1 MEFSERIRELRK
13 ENHLTQEEMATR
25 LHVTRQAVS
34 NWENG
39 KNLPD
44 IEMLMEIS
52 LTFQISLDRLIFGG
66 EEKMNDMAEKLID
79 DGSEGRRAK
88 RNMAASLS
96 GAGLVIAG
104 VLLFL
109 MKGASVEYIDAA
121 GVLHENFWMIGIG
134 WLLIFAGIVTL
145 TVNMIRNLHSR
156 KKMY

>member
-1 MEFSERIRELRK
+1 M
-13 ENHLTQEEMATR
+13 
-25 LHVTRQAVS
+25 TRQAVS

>member
-1 MEFSERIRELRK
+1 MEFSEQIRELRK
-13 ENHLTQEEMATR
+13 ENHLTQEEMAAR

-104 VLLFL
+104 V
-109 MKGASVEYIDAA
+109 
-121 GVLHENFWMIGIG
+121 
-134 WLLIFAGIVTL
+134 
-145 TVNMIRNLHSR
+145 
-156 KKMY
+156 

>member
-1 MEFSERIRELRK
+1 
-13 ENHLTQEEMATR
+13 
-25 LHVTRQAVS
+25 
-34 NWENG
+34 
-39 KNLPD
+39 
-44 IEMLMEIS
+44 
-52 LTFQISLDRLIFGG
+52 
-66 EEKMNDMAEKLID
+66 MNDMAEKLID

>member
-1 MEFSERIRELRK
+1 MEFSEQIRELRK
-13 ENHLTQEEMATR
+13 ENHLTQEEMAAR

-145 TVNMIRNLHSR
+145 TVNMILNLCSR
-156 KKMY
+156 KKTH

>member
-1 MEFSERIRELRK
+1 MEFSEQIREIRK
-13 ENHLTQEEMATR
+13 ENHLTQEEMAAR
-25 LHVTRQAVS
+25 LHVTRQAIS

-52 LTFQISLDRLIFGG
+52 RTFQISLDRLIFGG

-79 DGSEGRRAK
+79 DGSEGKRAK

-96 GAGLVIAG
+96 GAILVIAG

-109 MKGASVEYIDAA
+109 IKGASVEYVDEA
-121 GVLHENFWMIGIG
+121 GILHENFWMIGIG
-134 WLLIFAGIVTL
+134 WLLIFAGIITL
-145 TVNMIRNLHSR
+145 AVNLVLNLRSR
-156 KKMY
+156 KKTH

>member
-1 MEFSERIRELRK
+1 MEFSEQIRELRK

-66 EEKMNDMAEKLID
+66 EEKMNDVRLF
-79 DGSEGRRAK
+79 
-88 RNMAASLS
+88 
-96 GAGLVIAG
+96 G
-104 VLLFL
+104 VLT
-109 MKGASVEYIDAA
+109 KDP
-121 GVLHENFWMIGIG
+121 
-134 WLLIFAGIVTL
+134 VTGP
-145 TVNMIRNLHSR
+145 IA
-156 KKMY
+156 

>member
-1 MEFSERIRELRK
+1 
-13 ENHLTQEEMATR
+13 MAAR

-96 GAGLVIAG
+96 GLVIAG

-121 GVLHENFWMIGIG
+121 GILHENFWMIGIG

-145 TVNMIRNLHSR
+145 TVNMILNLCSR
-156 KKMY
+156 KKTH

>member
-1 MEFSERIRELRK
+1 MEFSEQIRELRK
-13 ENHLTQEEMATR
+13 ENHLTQEEMAAR

-109 MKGASVEYIDAA
+109 MKGASVEYIDAE
-121 GVLHENFWMIGIG
+121 GILHENFWMIGVG

-156 KKMY
+156 KKKH

>member
-1 MEFSERIRELRK
+1 MEFSEQIRELRK
-13 ENHLTQEEMATR
+13 ENHLTQEEMAAR

>member
-1 MEFSERIRELRK
+1 MEFSEQIREIRK
-13 ENHLTQEEMATR
+13 ENHLTQEEMAAR

>member
-1 MEFSERIRELRK
+1 MEFSEQIRELRK
-13 ENHLTQEEMATR
+13 ENHLTQEEMAAR

-121 GVLHENFWMIGIG
+121 GILHENFWMIGIG

>member
-1 MEFSERIRELRK
+1 MEFSEQIRELRK

>member
-1 MEFSERIRELRK
+1 M
-13 ENHLTQEEMATR
+13 
-25 LHVTRQAVS
+25 TRQAVS

-96 GAGLVIAG
+96 GASLVIAG

-109 MKGASVEYIDAA
+109 MKGASVEYIDAE
-121 GVLHENFWMIGIG
+121 GVLHENFWMIGVG
-134 WLLIFAGIVTL
+134 WLLIFAGIVPL
-145 TVNMIRNLHSR
+145 TVNMIRNLHNR
-156 KKMY
+156 KKTH

>member
-109 MKGASVEYIDAA
+109 MKGASVEFIDAA

>member
-1 MEFSERIRELRK
+1 MEFSEQIRELRK

-156 KKMY
+156 KKTH

>member
-1 MEFSERIRELRK
+1 MEFSEQIRELRK

-145 TVNMIRNLHSR
+145 TVNMIRNLHNR
-156 KKMY
+156 KKTH

>member
-1 MEFSERIRELRK
+1 MEFSEQIREIRE
-13 ENHLTQEEMATR
+13 ENHLTQEEMAAR

>member
-1 MEFSERIRELRK
+1 MEFSEQIRELRK

-96 GAGLVIAG
+96 GAGLVIAR